1 MVTKYH
7 FSRKKLITNR
17 KFVKTCDEHYV
28 LKSLAFLGRC
38 TSVGRRHWDV
48 EVYVVII
55 ASVLEQFVIV

>member
-1 MVTKYH
+1 MT
-7 FSRKKLITNR
+7 LILSKNQLQIENS
-17 KFVKTCDEHYV
+17 CDDDEQFYV